1 MSFAGRFGTIPV
13 SEFRDNPVSLSGL
26 LAGFTSR
33 FDGRGHRCRHRGQQ
47 AIAAVVM
54 AAGLLSL
61 AANPVAAKEAPA
73 TEMATVALAALP
85 AEAQAT
91 ERLIRTGGPFPYPKD
106 GSVFGNRERQLPS
119 QRRGYYREYTVTTP
133 GARNRAAKR
142 IVCGGYQVT
151 TPQACYYTDDHYAS
165 FRRIVK

>member
-1 MSFAGRFGTIPV
+1 M
-13 SEFRDNPVSLSGL
+13 SLSGL
-26 LAGFTSR
+26 LAGFASQ
-33 FDGRGHRCRHRGQQ
+33 FDGRGRWCHHWGRA
-47 AIAAVVM
+47 AIVVAVM
-54 AAGLLSL
+54 AASVVSV
-61 AANPVAAKEAPA
+61 PAKEAPRTA
-73 TEMATVALAALP
+73 DEMVTVALATLP

-91 ERLIRTGGPFPYPKD
+91 ERLIQTGGPFPYPKD
-106 GSVFGNRERQLPS
+106 GSVFGNRERQLPA

>member
-1 MSFAGRFGTIPV
+1 
-13 SEFRDNPVSLSGL
+13 VSLSGV
-26 LAGFTSR
+26 LAGFASQ
-33 FDGRGHRCRHRGQQ
+33 FDGRARWGRA
-47 AIAAVVM
+47 AIVVAVM
-54 AAGLLSL
+54 AASVVSV
-61 AANPVAAKEAPA
+61 PAKEAPPA
-73 TEMATVALAALP
+73 AGELATVALAALP

-106 GSVFGNRERQLPS
+106 GSVFGNRERQLPA
-119 QRRGYYREYTVTTP
+119 QRRGYYREYTVPTP

>member
-1 MSFAGRFGTIPV
+1 
-13 SEFRDNPVSLSGL
+13 VSLSGL
-26 LAGFTSR
+26 LAGFASQ
-33 FDGRGHRCRHRGQQ
+33 FDGRGRWRHRLRRA
-47 AIAAVVM
+47 AIGVAVM
-54 AAGLLSL
+54 AAS
-61 AANPVAAKEAPA
+61 VASVPAKEAPRVA
-73 TEMATVALAALP
+73 DEMVTVALATLP

-106 GSVFGNRERQLPS
+106 GSVFGNRERQLPA
-119 QRRGYYREYTVTTP
+119 QRRGYYREYTVATP

-151 TPQACYYTDDHYAS
+151 APQACYYTDDHYAS